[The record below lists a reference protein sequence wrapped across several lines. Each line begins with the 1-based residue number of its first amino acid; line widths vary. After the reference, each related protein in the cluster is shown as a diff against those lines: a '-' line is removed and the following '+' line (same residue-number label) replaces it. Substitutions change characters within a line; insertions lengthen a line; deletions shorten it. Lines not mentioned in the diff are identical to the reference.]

1 MEGIE
6 FFTSPEGQVYY
17 RKDGQDAKRLTK
29 FSTDSD
35 IKVVILV
42 RNRFPEC

>member
-17 RKDGQDAKRLTK
+17 RKDGQDAKRLTGG
-29 FSTDSD
+29 SGTGS
-35 IKVVILV
+35 
-42 RNRFPEC
+42 